1 MGFCQAAATHFFDL
15 TSVQSCCFKCLIS
28 VTIVYY
34 AAVQGL
40 CTEHQSSAGDFHQ
53 LPPVAKGKEAA
64 AARKF
69 AFEAAT
75 WRQCVHHC
83 AQLTKVF
90 RQVSAFK

>member
-1 MGFCQAAATHFFDL
+1 MFLNT
-15 TSVQSCCFKCLIS
+15 
-28 VTIVYY
+28 VTTVYC
-34 AAVQGL
+34 AAVH

-75 WRQCVHHC
+75 WQQCVHHC

-90 RQVSAFK
+90 RQVSPSRLHFQFIPDSLGHGASCNSSDILA